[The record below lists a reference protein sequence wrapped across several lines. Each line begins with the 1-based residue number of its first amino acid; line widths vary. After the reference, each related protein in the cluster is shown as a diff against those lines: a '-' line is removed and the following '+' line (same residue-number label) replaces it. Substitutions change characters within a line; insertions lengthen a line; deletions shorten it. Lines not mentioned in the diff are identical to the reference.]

1 MKGTTMKAKDLNQAA
16 EEIDAGTKPIKEKTA
31 KEPKPKKEPAPK
43 LATFYRYL
51 KDPAE
56 GAKFPPQ
63 ARIVLTHIRN
73 ANEVEFQSLVASVEA
88 DPTFKTTQGAA
99 AVIRFYKTQFVN
111 AGIIEVIK
119 K

>member
-16 EEIDAGTKPIKEKTA
+16 EEIDAGTKPVKTL

-73 ANEVEFQSLVASVEA
+73 ANEIEFQSLVASVGA

-111 AGIIEVIK
+111 AGIIEVVK